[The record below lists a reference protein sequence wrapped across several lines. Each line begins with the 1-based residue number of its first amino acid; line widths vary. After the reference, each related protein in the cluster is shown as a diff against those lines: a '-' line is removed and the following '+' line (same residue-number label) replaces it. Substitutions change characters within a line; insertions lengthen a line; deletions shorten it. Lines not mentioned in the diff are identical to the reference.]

1 MDNTWIGFLVVVL
14 TVLGSNVWLHRDIAS
29 LREPIATLEARMSRL
44 EGIMEGFMAGQKT
57 G

>member
-1 MDNTWIGFLVVVL
+1 MDNTWIGFLVVAL

-29 LREPIATLEARMSRL
+29 LRERIATLEARMSRL